1 MTFSTISSF
10 QPTTNKQLP
19 QQLFTA
25 KSVIPVSSDVLW
37 RIERGIVRT
46 LTWDE
51 EGTFI
56 TLGYWGMGDVVG
68 YALSKVKPYQ
78 IECLTSVEATI
89 IPPHLWHEEIKA
101 LLSHIQQGEEL
112 LSILHQKPT
121 SLKLWHFLLW
131 LSEKFGRDLE
141 QGRLIDI
148 NITHQDISE
157 VLNTTRVTVTRLLQ
171 RFEAEG
177 KILRHKRSIVMNLRT
192 QLTEI

>member
-1 MTFSTISSF
+1 MSFSTIETF
-10 QPTTNKQLP
+10 KTTTDKQLP

-25 KSVIPVSSDVLW
+25 KSVISPRNDVLW

-46 LTWDE
+46 LTWNE
-51 EGTFI
+51 EGTFT

-78 IECLTSVEATI
+78 IECLTSVEATM
-89 IPPHLWHEEIKA
+89 IPLHLWHEEIKA

-121 SLKLWHFLLW
+121 SLKLWYFLHW

-157 VLNTTRVTVTRLLQ
+157 VLNTTRVTITRLLQ
-171 RFEAEG
+171 RFESEG
-177 KILRHKRSIVMNLRT
+177 KILRHKRSIVMNLT
-192 QLTEI
+192 SKLTEI